1 MEEISTNTPTR
12 SWLYTLS
19 QWLSKL
25 MMPSVMPAV
34 VFICIFTCSYLRI
47 MPLGYKLMVVG
58 IVACFT
64 WVLPELFALASRL
77 FDKDK
82 AEATPERKSDWL
94 QSFIYLFSYIT
105 CTVLMI
111 RLGMPWYLTAALLA
125 SLLIMVLCFIIRIWW
140 QVSIRMAAIGGVIGA
155 LVMYGV
161 LLGYNPVWALCFV
174 VLLAGLLGTAR
185 IVAGGHTNM
194 QVFIGFAIGYA
205 SAWFMLNPL
214 TSLILQH
221 LLHIY

>member
-1 MEEISTNTPTR
+1 MEERTTNTQTQ
-12 SWLYTLS
+12 SWLYTFS
-19 QWLSKL
+19 KWLSKL
-25 MMPSVMPAV
+25 MMPSVIPAV

-47 MPLGYKLMVVG
+47 MPLNYRLMVLG

-82 AEATPERKSDWL
+82 TGAAAEGKSDWT

-111 RLGMPWYLTAALLA
+111 VLEMPWYFTAALLT
-125 SLLIMVLCFIIRIWW
+125 SLLIMVICYIIRLWW
-140 QVSIRMAAIGGVIGA
+140 RVSMHMAAIGGVIGA

-161 LLGYNPVWALCFV
+161 LLGYNPVWALCLV
-174 VLLAGLLGTAR
+174 VLLAGLLGMAR
-185 IVAGGHTNM
+185 IVAAEHTNM
-194 QVFIGFAIGYA
+194 QVFVGLAIGYG
-205 SAWFMLNPL
+205 SAWLLLNPL
-214 TSLILQH
+214 SSLILQH

>member
-1 MEEISTNTPTR
+1 
-12 SWLYTLS
+12 
-19 QWLSKL
+19 
-25 MMPSVMPAV
+25 MPAV

-82 AEATPERKSDWL
+82 AEATPERKSDWS

-140 QVSIRMAAIGGVIGA
+140 QVSIRMAAVGGVVGA

-194 QVFIGFAIGYA
+194 QVFVGFAIGYA

>member
-1 MEEISTNTPTR
+1 MDEHTTNTQTQP
-12 SWLYTLS
+12 WLYTFS
-19 QWLSKL
+19 KWFSKL

-34 VFICIFTCSYLRI
+34 VFISIFTCSYLRI
-47 MPLGYKLMVVG
+47 MPLGYRLMVVG

-82 AEATPERKSDWL
+82 AQTATERKSDWS

-125 SLLIMVLCFIIRIWW
+125 SLLMMVICYIIRIWW
-140 QVSIRMAAIGGVIGA
+140 QVSMHMAAIGGVIGA

-194 QVFIGFAIGYA
+194 QVFVGFAIGYA
-205 SAWFMLNPL
+205 SAWLLLNPL
-214 TSLILQH
+214 SSLILQH